1 MPDIIKLLPDSVAN
15 QIAAGEVIQR
25 PASVVK
31 ELIENA
37 IDAHA
42 DDIKLIVK
50 DAGRTLIQIID
61 NGDGMSETDARLSF
75 ERHATSKIK
84 QANDLFSITTM
95 GFRGEALASVCAIA
109 RVEMKTKREADELGT
124 YIINEAS
131 VVKSQEAC
139 SCDKGTSIAV
149 KNLFFNV
156 PARRNFLKSEQVEMK
171 HINDEFLRLAIAHPH
186 IAFSYYHNNSEVY
199 HLEKSNLK
207 KRLVACF
214 GNAYNERLIALEHTS
229 ELVSF
234 SGFISKPEFA
244 RKTRGEQFFFTN
256 NRFMKH
262 NYLNHA
268 VVTAFANLIKS
279 DSFPSY
285 FIFIEIAPEQIDV
298 NIHPTKTEIKFQDE
312 RIVYSFL
319 NATIKRTLGVHNI
332 MPSIDFSKP
341 EGLDVTPLPQGT
353 YVAPPVIKTNP
364 DFNPFEKS
372 SSPHPFES
380 PIEKSNK
387 RNWQKLYD
395 EYLNKNLQAQS
406 KSTGRGEKLFS
417 ENPDNNALAADKL
430 KMIQLHNRF
439 IITTVKSGIMLIDQ
453 QAAHER
459 ILYEKFMRYLENNK
473 STSQQMLFPQT
484 ITLSNADAEMAA
496 DLHGCFTS
504 LGFDICNVDKNNFQI
519 NATPADLTEGNLQ
532 EIFEKMLESYKS
544 SMMQVS
550 LNKNE
555 KIAAA
560 LARNLAVKQGK
571 ALQNEEMNDIIEKLF
586 ACANPNYTP
595 SGKPTV
601 ALINVQELED
611 FFIRNN

>member
-31 ELIENA
+31 ELMENA

-42 DDIKLIVK
+42 ENIKLIIK
-50 DAGRTLIQIID
+50 DAGRTLIQVID

-84 QANDLFSITTM
+84 QANDLFSISTM
-95 GFRGEALASVCAIA
+95 GFRGEALASICAIA
-109 RVEMKTKREADELGT
+109 RVEMKSRRETDELGT

-156 PARRNFLKSEQVEMK
+156 PARRNFLKSDQVELK
-171 HINDEFLRLAIAHPH
+171 HINDEFIRLAIAHPH
-186 IAFSYYHNNSEVY
+186 IAFSYYHNNSEVF
-199 HLEKSNLK
+199 HLEKTNLK

-214 GNAYNERLIALEHTS
+214 GNAYNERLVALEHTS

-234 SGFISKPEFA
+234 RGFISKPEFA

-268 VVTAFANLIKS
+268 VVSAFANLIKS

-319 NATIKRTLGVHNI
+319 NATVKRALGVHNI
-332 MPSIDFSKP
+332 MPSIDFTKP
-341 EGLDVTPLPQGT
+341 EGIDVTPLPQGT
-353 YVAPPVIKTNP
+353 FVAPPVIKTNP
-364 DFNPFEKS
+364 NFNPFERSAS
-372 SSPHPFES
+372 SHPFES
-380 PIEKSNK
+380 PTERSNK

-395 EYLNKNLQAQS
+395 EYLNKNALS
-406 KSTGRGEKLFS
+406 GNEKTERSEKMFS
-417 ENPDNNALAADKL
+417 ENIEDKFSVLDTL

-439 IITTVKSGIMLIDQ
+439 IIASVKSGIMLIDQ

-459 ILYEKFMRYLENNK
+459 ILFEKYLHCLENNK
-473 STSQQMLFPQT
+473 PASQQLLFPQT
-484 ITLSNADAEMAA
+484 ITFSNADAEIVS
-496 DLHGCFTS
+496 DLHVCFIA
-504 LGFDICNVDKNNFQI
+504 LGFGIVAYDKNTFEI
-519 NATPADLTEGNLQ
+519 NATPADLTEVNLQ
-532 EIFEKMLESYKS
+532 DIFEKMLESYKS

-555 KIAAA
+555 KIATA
-560 LARNLAVKQGK
+560 LAKNLAVKQGK
-571 ALQNEEMNDIIEKLF
+571 PLQNEEMNDIIEKLF
-586 ACANPNYTP
+586 ACANPNYSPT
-595 SGKPTV
+595 GKPTV
-601 ALINVQELED
+601 ALINLQELEAA
-611 FFIRNN
+611 FYKKN